1 MKHFGPFRLDTVN
14 QCLWRDQDTGGEER
28 LLLPPRAFAVLFY
41 LLEHPG
47 RLITHDELLDA
58 VWSDVVVQPEALKS
72 QILEVRHALGDD
84 SKNPHYI
91 ETRVRRGYRFI
102 ASVREAP
109 ERSFGIAIPHS
120 LVGRDHT
127 LAEMR
132 SCLKQVSRGQRQIVF
147 VTGDPGIGKTAVV
160 DEFARTAA
168 TDLLNLHIAH
178 GQCIEGYG
186 GTEPYYP
193 MLDALGQL
201 CRGPAADPIIKV
213 LATQAPTW
221 LVQFPALMN
230 RERRETLQQEIL
242 GATRERMLREIG
254 AALETITAEIT
265 LLLIFEDLQWVDHST
280 VDLMSALARR
290 RAPAKLMLLGTSR
303 PADQTPS
310 NHSFRALRQDLRMH
324 QLCREIEI
332 EPLSEAE
339 VAQYLSGG
347 SSEGSPPEGLA
358 ALIHRHCG
366 GNPMFMVAALEHLKL
381 RGLISTEKRRWQLQ
395 VRLQEIKLGVPE
407 SLRQMIEAQLERL
420 SDEEQRALEVASV
433 AGATFSASTSA
444 AALNTSEEDLE
455 VLYETLARRQRTV
468 RPAGVERVPDGGI
481 SAQYE
486 FVHDL
491 YREVL
496 YSRQPSRSRSRL
508 HLRIGERLE
517 ALYTRQPSDDLLQ
530 DRAAELAHHFEHG
543 MEWVKAIRY
552 TQLAS
557 DLAIMRLSPGEAK
570 RVLNHGLSLVEN
582 LPSELRANTE
592 LPLLERAAL
601 IALATH
607 EPAAVE
613 RYDLLARRAEH
624 YGMQDVL
631 VQALLD
637 QAYPLSW
644 TDITR
649 CKKVLDRAIQLNR
662 LQKDPLTRSK
672 VEADCHFWRLW
683 AEGWNDDNANIFR
696 DAGREIER
704 SGDPFSLAWYRV
716 QQALL
721 YHACSQYERCRSQIE
736 HEFAALMKEATGCS
750 SFKLTVAIKL
760 TIAKWGAYH
769 LVRPWS
775 AIFLGEWGKADQEFS
790 EGIASQER
798 NAAQYQVSTLRLY
811 RAWGWV
817 IAHDYESAI
826 RVCEA
831 LTPGLRDDV
840 GETLP
845 ALLPAEERIRLITLG
860 AAEAGLLRFQQA
872 LAHLEAARQQLSDHP
887 VVLNW
892 YWTVAVEW
900 VLAKIHEA
908 NGDLGRAN
916 RHAQAMREL
925 AMATAE
931 MTWRALALET
941 AARVAALRDSPVESS
956 GYIEE
961 ALTLVSKNRIPVAA
975 WQVHATAS
983 RLHEFAGRA
992 QLAEL
997 HRKCSREAVLKLA
1010 NSLPSGHS
1018 LRHAFLSASSIAYV
1032 LCDNAGTSRTS
1043 RI

>member
-28 LLLPPRAFAVLFY
+28 LLLPPKAYAVLFY

-47 RLITHDELLDA
+47 RLVTHDELLDA
-58 VWSDVVVQPEALKS
+58 IWSDVVVQPEVLKS

-84 SKNPHYI
+84 PKRPHYI
-91 ETRVRRGYRFI
+91 ETLARRGYRFI
-102 ASVREAP
+102 ASARETP
-109 ERSFGIAIPHS
+109 ERSLDMPAPHP
-120 LVGRDHT
+120 LVGRDHVVVE
-127 LAEMR
+127 LR
-132 SCLKQVSRGQRQIVF
+132 SCLRQASRGQRQILF
-147 VTGDPGIGKTAVV
+147 VTGEPGIGKSALV
-160 DEFARTAA
+160 DEFARRAA
-168 TDLLNLHIAH
+168 TDLSNLHIAH

-201 CRGPAADPIIKV
+201 CRGRAAAPIIEV

-230 RERRETLQQEIL
+230 REHRETLRQEIL

-280 VDLMSALARR
+280 VDLMSVLARR

-303 PADQTPS
+303 PVDQTPS
-310 NHSFRALRQDLRMH
+310 NPPFRALRQELRMH

-339 VAQYLSGG
+339 VAQYLSVG
-347 SSEGSPPEGLA
+347 SSSPPEGLA

-366 GNPMFMVAALEHLKL
+366 GNPLFMGAALDHLKQ
-381 RGLISTEKRRWQLQ
+381 RGLISTEQGRWQLQ
-395 VRLQEIKLGVPE
+395 VPLQEIKLGVPE
-407 SLRQMIEAQLERL
+407 NLRQMIEAQLERL

-433 AGATFSASTSA
+433 AGAAFSASTSA
-444 AALNTSEEDLE
+444 AALDTSEEDLE
-455 VLYETLARRQRTV
+455 VLYETLARRQRMV
-468 RPAGVERVPDGGI
+468 RPAGVERMPDGAI
-481 SAQYE
+481 SAHYE

-496 YSRQPSRSRSRL
+496 YGRQPSRARSRL
-508 HLRIGERLE
+508 HLRIGEQLE
-517 ALYTRQPSDDLLQ
+517 ALYTRQLSDDLLQ

-543 MEWVKAIRY
+543 MDWIKAVRY

-557 DLAIMRLSPGEAK
+557 DLAIKRLSLREAN

-582 LPSELRANTE
+582 LPSELRAKAE
-592 LPLLERAAL
+592 LPLLERAAM
-601 IALATH
+601 IAVATYD
-607 EPAAVE
+607 PATVE
-613 RYDLLARRAEH
+613 RYELLARKAEL
-624 YGMQDVL
+624 YGVQDVL

-649 CKKVLDRAIQLNR
+649 CKEVLDRVIQLNQP
-662 LQKDPLTRSK
+662 QKDPLTRSK

-683 AEGWNDDNANIFR
+683 AVGWNEDSANIFR
-696 DAGREIER
+696 EAGLEIER
-704 SGDPFSLAWYRV
+704 SADRGSLAWYRV
-716 QQALL
+716 LQALL
-721 YHACSQYERCRSQIE
+721 YHTRSRYEDCHSQIE
-736 HEFAALMKEATGCS
+736 REFAVLMKESADS
-750 SFKLTVAIKL
+750 SRFNVGL
-760 TIAKWGAYH
+760 AKWGAYQ
-769 LVRPWS
+769 LTRPWS

-790 EGIASQER
+790 EGIASLER
-798 NAAQYQVSTLRLY
+798 NAAQYQASTLRLY

-817 IAHDYESAI
+817 IAHHYEGAI
-826 RVCEA
+826 RVCDP
-831 LTPGLRDDV
+831 LTRSRRDDV
-840 GETLP
+840 GERLP
-845 ALLPAEERIRLITLG
+845 EFLPAEERIRLITLG
-860 AAEAGLLRFQQA
+860 AAEVGLLRFEQA
-872 LAHLEAARQQLSDHP
+872 LAHLEAARQQMSDKP

-892 YWTVAVEW
+892 YWTIAVEW
-900 VLAKIHEA
+900 AIAKIHEA
-908 NGDLGRAN
+908 NGDLDRAS
-916 RHAQAMREL
+916 RHAQAMCDL
-925 AMATAE
+925 AMGTAE

-941 AARVAALRDSPVESS
+941 AARIAALRNSAVEAR

-961 ALTLVSKNRIPVAA
+961 ALTLVSSKRIPVAA

-983 RLHEFAGRA
+983 RLHEFAGRV

-997 HRKCSREAVLKLA
+997 HRKCSRETILKLA
-1010 NSLPSGHS
+1010 GSLPSSHP
-1018 LRHAFLSASSIAYV
+1018 LRRAFLSGPSITCV
-1032 LCDNAGTSRTS
+1032 LGDTAGSNAD
-1043 RI
+1043 